1 MKQKGYRNKV
11 KADHERYNVWIV
23 QQVLSVCIIK
33 CAGSS
38 VAEKKTRVA
47 CVTGFIDKRC
57 ASTEDLLGSLSQ
69 GVFERR
75 NSSEGGGLFALS
87 GSGFAQIFK
96 QVVSIRVKKLSNT
109 NFKASRHHFQLT
121 CAAYKRLCL
130 SPYLRPLLLLSVIVI
145 VRKHL

>member
-1 MKQKGYRNKV
+1 MPKSDQRLISAYHITLFSNRKV
-11 KADHERYNVWIV
+11 IEIRYKP
-23 QQVLSVCIIK
+23 II
-33 CAGSS
+33 
-38 VAEKKTRVA
+38 
-47 CVTGFIDKRC
+47 
-57 ASTEDLLGSLSQ
+57 SQ

-75 NSSEGGGLFALS
+75 WRTFALS

-130 SPYLRPLLLLSVIVI
+130 SPYLRLLLLLVL
-145 VRKHL
+145 K